1 MAGLAIAN
9 VPKCAILSTPPHWK
23 GHSMPRH
30 TLKVQSLTRRLSQS
44 LGSLRRDLL
53 ALAILVGTASASGP
67 GPSGRLPRRRRR
79 HLTPAD
85 RARLRVQGEYLGL
98 VRHLS
103 AKDRTRV
110 KAVRA
115 KSGYGAAI
123 KMARR
128 LTRGW
133 IGAQFSSLISARAFR
148 R

>member
-1 MAGLAIAN
+1 
-9 VPKCAILSTPPHWK
+9 
-23 GHSMPRH
+23 MPRN
-30 TLKVQSLTRRLSQS
+30 TLKVQTLTRRLSQT

-53 ALAILVGTASASGP
+53 ALTLLVGAASAAAVKQRGP
-67 GPSGRLPRRRRR
+67 ARRRRLR

-85 RARLRVQGEYLGL
+85 RARLKVQGEYLGL

-115 KSGYGAAI
+115 KTGYGAAI

-128 LTRGW
+128 LARG
-133 IGAQFSSLISARAFR
+133 
-148 R
+148 

>member
-1 MAGLAIAN
+1 M
-9 VPKCAILSTPPHWK
+9 PPHAV
-23 GHSMPRH
+23 
-30 TLKVQSLTRRLSQS
+30 KVQSLTRRLSPS

-53 ALAILVGTASASGP
+53 ALALLVGTTAVSSAGRSGP
-67 GPSGRLPRRRRR
+67 APRRRRR
-79 HLTPAD
+79 TLTPAD

-115 KSGYGAAI
+115 RSGYAAAI

-128 LTRGW
+128 LTRG
-133 IGAQFSSLISARAFR
+133 
-148 R
+148 

>member
-1 MAGLAIAN
+1 
-9 VPKCAILSTPPHWK
+9 
-23 GHSMPRH
+23 MPRH

-53 ALAILVGTASASGP
+53 ALAILVGTSSAAAVGQA
-67 GPSGRLPRRRRR
+67 GRVPRRRRR

-110 KAVRA
+110 KAIRA
-115 KSGYGAAI
+115 RNGYAAAI

-128 LTRGW
+128 LTRG
-133 IGAQFSSLISARAFR
+133 
-148 R
+148 